1 MRVICCPN
9 CDEPLPGFA
18 NYCAICGETLIPSP
32 TSTTARLSH
41 RPRSL
46 KVPRFFAL
54 RNESEETVPFGE
66 VEPDDHEGQGTLPGS
81 EHTRLFSEETV
92 KLVQKP
98 SRFSRESTIPWAQGS
113 TSAIRR

>member
-1 MRVICCPN
+1 MRVIRCPN

-46 KVPRFFAL
+46 KVPRFFTL

-66 VEPDDHEGQGTLPGS
+66 VEPGDRTGQGTRQGYPYHGRTGLGASMVGVPLAG
-81 EHTRLFSEETV
+81 T
-92 KLVQKP
+92 LVL
-98 SRFSRESTIPWAQGS
+98 AQGS
-113 TSAIRR
+113 TGAIEQGRD